1 MLPNSLGYPPM
12 SRLLPKRAF
21 ALRAASALAAIFV
34 ALVVL
39 LAPRVAQAQL
49 TVATPASLP
58 RVDVDGKDVPKRDV
72 RFKPEGI
79 SFQDCKDRQGIR
91 FSLTLAAPETNASLE
106 AWVSN
111 SGADCSAQT
120 ARTGAAAVCWR
131 VVRGI
136 PLSTNPIVIL
146 PVRKIIGGRTDTNN
160 EEGKDT
166 EDVCGKVDLTNLTLQ
181 FLYFSPG
188 NLAQAA
194 YKVDVPIQADTV
206 GPVAPTGMKIL
217 PGNTRLSI
225 SFNALGEGG
234 VVELSTIRAYC
245 DPDPVG
251 TISSNTCDGS
261 TDGDAVADADG
272 DAGCQTTSTPL
283 TEGGTCAS
291 NAFIDRDGKPIQPDL
306 AFNAKY
312 ECGNLPVSSTG
323 SVVIA
328 RTLRG
333 AALENR
339 RTYAVAL
346 AASDS
351 FLNVG
356 ALSSVVCE
364 YPEETEDFWSDYK
377 NNGGRAGGGFC
388 SVENGAAPLGSFAV
402 MGIVIVFGTSLV
414 RRLTKKSVRRKG
426 R

>member
-1 MLPNSLGYPPM
+1 M
-12 SRLLPKRAF
+12 
-21 ALRAASALAAIFV
+21 
-34 ALVVL
+34 
-39 LAPRVAQAQL
+39 
-49 TVATPASLP
+49 
-58 RVDVDGKDVPKRDV
+58 
-72 RFKPEGI
+72 
-79 SFQDCKDRQGIR
+79 
-91 FSLTLAAPETNASLE
+91 
-106 AWVSN
+106 SN

-131 VVRGI
+131 VIKGI

-160 EEGKDT
+160 EEGRDT
-166 EDVCGKVDLTNLTLQ
+166 DEVCGSVDLTNLTLQ

-194 YKVDVPIQADTV
+194 YKVDVPIQADTI

-245 DPDPVG
+245 DPEPVG
-251 TISSNTCDGS
+251 TVSSNTCDSS
-261 TDGDAVADADG
+261 TNGDADDAADG

-283 TEGGTCAS
+283 TEGGTCTS
-291 NAFIDRDGKPIQPDL
+291 SAFVDRDGKKVQPDND
-306 AFNAKY
+306 FNAKY

-328 RTLRG
+328 RNLRG
-333 AALENR
+333 APLENR

-356 ALSSVVCE
+356 ALSDTVCE

-388 SVENGAAPLGSFAV
+388 SVESGAAPIGSFAV

-414 RRLTKKSVRRKG
+414 RRLTKKGTRRKG

>member
-1 MLPNSLGYPPM
+1 MV
-12 SRLLPKRAF
+12 F
-21 ALRAASALAAIFV
+21 ATAAAV
-34 ALVVL
+34 
-39 LAPRVAQAQL
+39 LAPKVARAQL
-49 TVATPASLP
+49 TVATPTSLP
-58 RVDVDGKDVPKRDV
+58 RVDVDGKDVQKRDQ

-91 FSLTLAAPETNASLE
+91 FSLTLAQPETNASLE

-120 ARTGAAAVCWR
+120 ARTGASAVCWR
-131 VVRGI
+131 VIKGI

-166 EDVCGKVDLTNLTLQ
+166 DAVCGTVELTNLTLQ

-194 YKVDVPIQADTV
+194 YKVDVPIQADTI
-206 GPVAPTGMKIL
+206 GPVAPTGLKIL
-217 PGNTRLSI
+217 PGNTRLSM

-251 TISSNTCDGS
+251 TVVSTTCDAS
-261 TDGDAVADADG
+261 AEADVDGDATTSID
-272 DAGCQTTSTPL
+272 DAGCTTTTTPL
-283 TEGGTCAS
+283 TEGGSCAS
-291 NAFIDRDGKPIQPDL
+291 TAFVDRDGKKIQPDND
-306 AFNAKY
+306 FNAKY
-312 ECGNLPVSSTG
+312 ECGNLPASSTG

-328 RTLRG
+328 RSLRG
-333 AALENR
+333 APLENN

-346 AASDS
+346 AATDS

-356 ALSSVVCE
+356 TLSEVQCQ
-364 YPEETEDFWSDYK
+364 YPEETDDFWNDYK
-377 NNGGRAGGGFC
+377 KNGGQAGGGFC
-388 SVENGAAPLGSFAV
+388 SIDGSGAPLGSFAV
-402 MGIVIVFGTSLV
+402 MGIVIVFGTSVV
-414 RRLTKKSVRRKG
+414 RRVTKGTRRK
-426 R
+426 RS